1 MTIEKADHAREKGM
15 ALVYVGIF
23 LVPLLLCTGLAVD
36 LGRGYLVRATLAKAV
51 DAAALAAARNI
62 TADTSQAQRAGNNIF
77 NANFPAGYLG
87 VSPEQPDIETA
98 VGPDGSY
105 IIHASSKATMPTTFM
120 RVAKFDSLTVAA
132 SAQATRRL
140 VDMSFV
146 IDRSGSLIGHG
157 AFPVVKQAAK
167 QFVSYFKPT
176 ADRIALITF
185 SDNTVVEDAMWSAR
199 GFDPGSIDGHIDL
212 ASPGGATATAEALYK
227 AWNELRTVPSGSQSG
242 LRIVVLFTDGSPN
255 ALPGEFKVMSPASTG
270 SGCTSTPWRDV
281 VPGTGVTLDYP
292 HGSGFV
298 LRGGVP
304 AHVGPVEGADRAGH
318 DIPPGRRGAPAPGA
332 GRAHHLELA
341 GKGVRRAVREEHHD
355 AQPGLAARR
364 HRAELIPGLIERL
377 RRGRRSAR
385 GSKVDVAIDRARIET
400 ARRPHGILDHGVVG
414 ERDQRDPVGGRLEVA
429 HELLRR
435 LLQHGECPVPH
446 QRPGA
451 VDDEGHVDQPPR
463 GLRTGRHREAVEVGD
478 AHEGRR
484 HRGLRGGVD
493 DVGAVRADV

>member
-1 MTIEKADHAREKGM
+1 MTIEKADHAREKGV

-36 LGRGYLVRATLAKAV
+36 LGWGYLVRATLAKAV

-62 TADTSQAQRAGNNIF
+62 AADPSQAKRAGNNIF

-87 VSPEQPDIETA
+87 VSPEQPDIETD

-281 VPGTGVTLDYP
+281 VPGTVFTLDYP
-292 HGSGFV
+292 HVSGNSTTYDEPGDYGLV
-298 LRGGVP
+298 DTDGPKSL
-304 AHVGPVEGADRAGH
+304 GPVPPTTWNTYTSGQNRSREKINKCIPNLPLRSSRGDLYDASLHQRFLVGGSANGYPNHVRNANNAARNLAESIANGIRSDTDGASRIRIYTLGLGDLLDAEMGERPETGAS
-318 DIPPGRRGAPAPGA
+318 ILRRIANDPVSPDY
-332 GRAHHLELA
+332 RSDQPA
-341 GKGVRRAVREEHHD
+341 GKYFFAGDPAELNAAFQAVRD
-355 AQPGLAARR
+355 Q
-364 HRAELIPGLIERL
+364 IVRL
-377 RRGRRSAR
+377 T
-385 GSKVDVAIDRARIET
+385 E
-400 ARRPHGILDHGVVG
+400 
-414 ERDQRDPVGGRLEVA
+414 
-429 HELLRR
+429 
-435 LLQHGECPVPH
+435 
-446 QRPGA
+446 
-451 VDDEGHVDQPPR
+451 
-463 GLRTGRHREAVEVGD
+463 
-478 AHEGRR
+478 
-484 HRGLRGGVD
+484 
-493 DVGAVRADV
+493 